1 MLVQE
6 GQAVTQIS
14 LCSSLICFYYNLTSS
29 FPKLLL
35 LKPVA
40 PALTAPVLH
49 IEAVGA
55 PFLKVFKALGQ
66 PDVVGSKPDHIRVV
80 GTK

>member
-1 MLVQE
+1 M
-6 GQAVTQIS
+6 
-14 LCSSLICFYYNLTSS
+14 
-29 FPKLLL
+29 

-40 PALTAPVLH
+40 PTLTAPVLH

-66 PDVVGSKPDHIRVV
+66 PDVVGSNPDHIRVV

>member
-1 MLVQE
+1 M
-6 GQAVTQIS
+6 
-14 LCSSLICFYYNLTSS
+14 
-29 FPKLLL
+29 

-40 PALTAPVLH
+40 PTLTAPVLH